1 METLSQYQARE
12 VSRKTKWQKRP
23 YQHSHLNLA
32 SKKFLNPKLQGHKNP
47 SLNNQKVTK
56 VVTVTQTSKVGHS
69 PPHS

>member
-32 SKKFLNPKLQGHKNP
+32 SKKFLNPNLQGYKNP
-47 SLNNQKVTK
+47 FLNNQEVTM
-56 VVTVTQTSKVGHS
+56 TFNQNQN
-69 PPHS
+69 